1 MKRKEINLPLN
12 LVAYFEPEGVLEN
25 LKYFFFELR
34 NEWELLEDIEY
45 TLKDGSKV
53 TVPKGFTCDL
63 CSIPPFLQ
71 PLFSKTSSTV
81 KAYILHDWM
90 YKTDYLRD
98 EIGEEK
104 ARKLADDEMLR
115 HANMIDPEKKR
126 TNKFLYKG
134 VRTFGKNIYARRE
147 EITEETL

>member
-1 MKRKEINLPLN
+1 MKRKVIDLN
-12 LVAYFEPEGVLEN
+12 LKLVSYFEPEGVFET

-34 NEWELLEDIEY
+34 NEWKLLEDIYY
-45 TLKDGSKV
+45 TLRDGSKV

-90 YKTDYLRD
+90 YKEDYMRD
-98 EIGEEK
+98 ELGDEE
-104 ARKLADDEMLR
+104 ARLLADDEMLY
-115 HANMIDPEKKR
+115 HANLIDPEKER
-126 TNKFLYKG
+126 TNKILYKG
-134 VRTFGKNIYARRE
+134 VRLFGKGVYERRE
-147 EITEETL
+147 NENK